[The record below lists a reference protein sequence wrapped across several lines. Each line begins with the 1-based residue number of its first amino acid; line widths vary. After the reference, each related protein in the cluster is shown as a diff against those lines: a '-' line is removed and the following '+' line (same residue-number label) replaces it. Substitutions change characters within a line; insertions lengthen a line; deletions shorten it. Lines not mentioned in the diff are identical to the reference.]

1 MKMLGEWGDNIILQ
15 ATADLYKRKRR
26 KQLMTPK
33 WTQKMNQIQI
43 QSIQSTL
50 LYGNTSE
57 EQLQRHDEFVSG
69 FPTPDRRVNF
79 AEGYLSQYS
88 CHRLPDVCWGK
99 GSYNSYSDGCAE

>member
-79 AEGYLSQYS
+79 AEGYLSQYMQQKMLQYLIS
-88 CHRLPDVCWGK
+88 ALTLTRLKDTR
-99 GSYNSYSDGCAE
+99 Y